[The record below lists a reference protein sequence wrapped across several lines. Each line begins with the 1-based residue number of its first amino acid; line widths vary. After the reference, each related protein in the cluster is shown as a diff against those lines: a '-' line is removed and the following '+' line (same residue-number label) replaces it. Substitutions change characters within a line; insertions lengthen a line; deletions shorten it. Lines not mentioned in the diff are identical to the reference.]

1 MRWLKRRR
9 DLLEQELDDEM
20 RFHIER
26 QIADYVRE
34 GMSPEAARH
43 RALREFGGAELAK
56 EECRDQ
62 RWWRFAEQ
70 FCQDL
75 HYATRVLRKSPGFT
89 AAAIISLALG
99 IGANTALFSI
109 IDTLMFTPLP
119 VSHPEQLVNFRD
131 HASPRRIVDVYPY
144 SAFERFRQQA
154 EVFSDVSAIA
164 LLDRTNVAIGGTLD
178 AGPARVALVSGNYF
192 RMLGVTASQG
202 RTLTPEDDRAP
213 GGHPVALISDGFWER
228 RLARARNVLERKLI
242 LNGIQYSILG
252 VTPPG
257 FLGDWAGRP
266 ADIWIPMAMQSQ
278 VMIERPGLVG
288 SPGDQAYWLRVVARL
303 KSGVSREQAQA
314 VGRVEQQR
322 LFRDWWGGPNATA
335 QTLRTI
341 AARRL
346 DLEPAAR
353 GYYPQ
358 RESMTQSLALLL
370 LVAGLA
376 LSIAC
381 ANMAG
386 MLLARS
392 EARRREMAVRLA
404 IGAGRARLVRQ
415 LLTESV
421 LLSGLAGT
429 LGLAFAAAGT
439 NVLAATISA
448 RPVPMNALESSSWIS
463 FDLHVNLPAL
473 VFTAAICLLTGVLF
487 GLAPA
492 FRGTNVSLTS
502 GRSGRG
508 VVAGGSR
515 FAAGKLFVIVQVAL
529 SLPVLIGAGLFVRTL
544 DNLQRHGLGFERRHL
559 LLVWTQPA
567 ATGQQGLVL
576 AQLWHAVQQRI
587 SSLPGVISAGASNGG
602 LLTGYDHTV
611 NTGPPLRVEGQLP
624 KPGLPG
630 GRAFVTPRFFEAAGV
645 ELLAGRDFTEFDTSS
660 TRRVVIINKSMASYY
675 FGDRN
680 PVGRMIEFPGD
691 PGVATQIIGVVRD
704 FTIGTPRVGQKLELS
719 FFPYRDRAA
728 TGLRIAQMCVVV
740 RTSGDPLTLA
750 SRVRQELRDIDPNL
764 PVLKIDTVE
773 QQLSVVLSEDRLIAG
788 LASFFGFLIIL
799 LACLGLYGLISFT
812 VARRTNEI
820 GVRLALGAAP
830 SGVFAMVV
838 REGLRLVA
846 VGIAIGLVAALAG
859 TRVVSSRLFG
869 ISPIDPSTITAATLL
884 MMAVA
889 AFAGFAPAWRA
900 SKVDPMVALRY
911 E

>member
-1 MRWLKRRR
+1 MRWFKRRR

-20 RFHIER
+20 HFHIER
-26 QIADYVRE
+26 QIADYIRE
-34 GMSPEAARH
+34 GLSPEAARH

-62 RWWRFAEQ
+62 RSWRFAEQ
-70 FCQDL
+70 FWQDL
-75 HYATRVLRKSPGFT
+75 HYAARVLRKSPGFT

-109 IDTLMFTPLP
+109 IDTLMLTPLP

-131 HASPRRIVDVYPY
+131 HIPPHRVVDVYPY
-144 SAFERFRQQA
+144 SEFERFRQQA
-154 EVFSDVSAIA
+154 EVFSEVSAIT
-164 LLDRTNVAIGGTLD
+164 LLDRSNVAIGGTRD

-192 RMLGVTASQG
+192 QMLGVTASQG

-228 RLARARNVLERKLI
+228 RLARAPIVLERKLI
-242 LNGIQYSILG
+242 LNGVQYSILG

-288 SPGDQAYWLRVVARL
+288 SPGDHDYWLRVVARL

-314 VGRVEQQR
+314 VVRVEQQR
-322 LFRDWWGGPNATA
+322 LLWGWWGGPKATA
-335 QTLRTI
+335 QMLRNI
-341 AARRL
+341 AERRL
-346 DLEPAAR
+346 DLEPAAH
-353 GYYPQ
+353 GYSPQ
-358 RESMTQSLALLL
+358 RESITQSLAILLI
-370 LVAGLA
+370 VAGLA
-376 LSIAC
+376 LLIAC

-429 LGLAFAAAGT
+429 LGLALAAAGT

-448 RPVPMNALESSSWIS
+448 RPVQMYALESSSWIS

-492 FRGTNVSLTS
+492 FRGSNVSLTS
-502 GRSGRG
+502 AQSGRG
-508 VVAGGSR
+508 VVAGASR
-515 FAAGKLFVIVQVAL
+515 AAKLFVIVQVAL

-559 LLVWTQPA
+559 LLVWTQPGA
-567 ATGQQGLVL
+567 SGHQDLAL
-576 AQLWHAVQQRI
+576 AQLWHAAQQRV
-587 SSLPGVISAGASNGG
+587 SSLPGVVSAAASNGG
-602 LLTGYDHTV
+602 LLTGYEHTA
-611 NTGPPLRVEGQLP
+611 NTGPPLRIEGQLP
-624 KPGLPG
+624 KPALPG
-630 GRAFVTPRFFEAAGV
+630 GRAFVTPRFFETAGV
-645 ELLAGRDFTEFDTSS
+645 DLLAGRDFTELDTSS
-660 TRRVVIINKSMASYY
+660 ASRVVIINQGMAGYY

-680 PVGRMIEFPGD
+680 PVGRMVEFPGE
-691 PGVATQIIGVVRD
+691 PGVATRIIGVVRD
-704 FTIGTPRVGQKLELS
+704 FTIGTPRGGQKLELS

-728 TGLRIAQMCVVV
+728 TGLRIAQMCVIV
-740 RTSGDPLTLA
+740 RTSSDPLTVA

-773 QQLSVVLSEDRLIAG
+773 QQLSDVLSQDRLIAS
-788 LASFFGFLIIL
+788 LASFFGLLIIL
-799 LACLGLYGLISFT
+799 LACMGLYGLISFT

-820 GVRLALGAAP
+820 GVRLALGATP
-830 SGVFAMVV
+830 SSVFAMVV

-846 VGIAIGLVAALAG
+846 VGIAIGLAAALAG

-889 AFAGFAPAWRA
+889 AFAGFVPAWRA
-900 SKVDPMVALRY
+900 SKVDPMAALRY